1 MSEDI
6 SPIRGLPKEL
16 YEYEEIIREQQRVR
30 IRVERRR
37 FGREVTIIEGI
48 NSKDMDLRK
57 IAKMLKGKLACGG
70 TVKDGRI
77 ELQGNH
83 RFKVKEMLVNMGF
96 SEDQI
101 FVE

>member
-1 MSEDI
+1 METKNSLINRKLENLLLKI
-6 SPIRGLPKEL
+6 PEGKVTTYKILA
-16 YEYEEIIREQQRVR
+16 
-30 IRVERRR
+30 ERL
-37 FGREVTIIEGI
+37 GVHP
-48 NSKDMDLRK
+48 RK